1 MLKSDTADQPT
12 KETEP
17 MIAIEK
23 PERLLTTI
31 EAAQEIDR
39 SPQQV
44 SLLIMQGR
52 LPAQKRG
59 RDWLIKESD
68 LQLLM
73 SITKDR
79 PADTRNSQPGKAP
92 AAAAAGKIATAL
104 RRGGPA
110 RKGKG

>member
-1 MLKSDTADQPT
+1 MQKSETADQPT

-17 MIAIEK
+17 ILAHGK

-44 SLLIMQGR
+44 GLLIMQGR
-52 LPAQKRG
+52 LPARKRG

-73 SITKDR
+73 NITKDR
-79 PADTRNSQPGKAP
+79 PTDTRNSQPGKAP
-92 AAAAAGKIATAL
+92 SAAAGKIATAL

>member
-1 MLKSDTADQPT
+1 MQKSDTADPST

-17 MIAIEK
+17 ILANEK

-52 LPAQKRG
+52 LPARKRG

-73 SITKDR
+73 NITKDR
-79 PADTRNSQPGKAP
+79 PADTRNNQPGKSP
-92 AAAAAGKIATAL
+92 SVAAGKVATAL
-104 RRGGPA
+104 RRSGPA

>member
-1 MLKSDTADQPT
+1 MQKAETTDQPT
-12 KETEP
+12 KEPEP
-17 MIAIEK
+17 IIASEK
-23 PERLLTTI
+23 TERLLTTL
-31 EAAQEIDR
+31 EAAYEIDR

-44 SLLIMQGR
+44 GLLIMQGR
-52 LPAQKRG
+52 LPARKRG

-79 PADTRNSQPGKAP
+79 PADTRNSQPGKSP
-92 AAAAAGKIATAL
+92 SAAAGKIATAL